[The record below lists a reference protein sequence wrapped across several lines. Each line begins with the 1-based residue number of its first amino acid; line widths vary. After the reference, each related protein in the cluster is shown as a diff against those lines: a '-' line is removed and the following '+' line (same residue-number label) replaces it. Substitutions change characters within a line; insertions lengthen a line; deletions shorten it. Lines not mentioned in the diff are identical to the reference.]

1 MRSAARLVLVLL
13 STAMLAAAVAV
24 APASAATT
32 DQVAGIETAATSSTG
47 TFFGVLLNE
56 FGTWQTTIVHAD
68 LNKAPG
74 GATALTGGSFTVS
87 PLFGT
92 ASGGT
97 ITGGQI
103 VAQAP
108 NGDVFCT
115 QQFVGGGTIQAASGT
130 GSFQVTLTHYGFIS
144 NGVCNAFFASV
155 TGSITLP

>member
-13 STAMLAAAVAV
+13 ATATLAAAVAV

-32 DQVAGIETAATSSTG
+32 DQVAGIEIAATSSTG
-47 TFFGVLLNE
+47 TFFGVLLND

-74 GATALTGGSFTVS
+74 GTTALTGGSFTVS

-92 ASGGT
+92 ASTGT

-108 NGDVFCT
+108 SGDVFCT
-115 QQFVGGGTIQAASGT
+115 QQFVGGGTVQEPNGA
-130 GSFQVTLTHYGFIS
+130 GSFQVTLTHYGFSS